1 MKCSCFSACFLF
13 LCSLPHWFS
22 WGMYFS
28 KVANKLSRLYW
39 LNICI
44 DNSSSKGSSNS
55 STCNLLS
62 SRTVLIWLAV
72 VTSEVF
78 LFNCLH
84 DLISSLFV
92 LNYSWRYKIQK
103 PRETRK
109 VMLKLQFPLISQTNS
124 LFQSSLYRFM
134 ASKLFLP
141 SHGCLLCVSS
151 SLFCSL
157 RKITS
162 KNFPLVSCFGESKSC
177 WQSAKIWLPYH
188 LGSIYAK
195 WLALSSNLKFR
206 I

>member
-1 MKCSCFSACFLF
+1 MQ
-13 LCSLPHWFS
+13 P
-22 WGMYFS
+22 
-28 KVANKLSRLYW
+28 
-39 LNICI
+39 
-44 DNSSSKGSSNS
+44 
-55 STCNLLS
+55 
-62 SRTVLIWLAV
+62 RTVLVWFEIFTCEA
-72 VTSEVF
+72 F
-78 LFNCLH
+78 LFSCLH

-162 KNFPLVSCFGESKSC
+162 KNFPLVSCFGESKFC
-177 WQSAKIWLPYH
+177 WQSWEIWLPYH

-195 WLALSSNLKFR
+195 WLAFFLVWRKMAIGRDYWLSLKSWGLFF
-206 I
+206 